1 MVQAYNPDT
10 WKEEGQKSQKFKGN
24 QEVVGMRRRR
34 ISVFEASLANRA
46 CSRTAGL
53 HRETLSQNTKQKQ
66 KQNNQK
72 KERKKRKEEK
82 EQLLKSC
89 KMSTIKK
96 KISQLFIR

>member
-66 KQNNQK
+66 KQNKNNQPNK
-72 KERKKRKEEK
+72 
-82 EQLLKSC
+82 
-89 KMSTIKK
+89 IKTQ
-96 KISQLFIR
+96 IEPNHQPNSRSSLAA